1 MGIGRL
7 GYSTVMTSMR
17 PCMGEGESRRGG
29 GEVDK
34 WGEGE
39 RDGTI

>member
-1 MGIGRL
+1 MGIGQL
-7 GYSTVMTSMR
+7 GYSTAMTSMR
-17 PCMGEGESRRGG
+17 PFMGEGESRRGG
-29 GEVDK
+29 GVDK